1 MDENVE
7 LLEYVYKNAEM
18 GVFTITELLKNLNDK
33 ENKIKMI
40 AEKELKEFEQYYK
53 DSEKLL
59 SKHGV
64 PKKKNGT
71 MTKMGASMGIKK
83 ETKKD
88 NSDSSIAHM
97 LIQGITM
104 GVVDI
109 SSKIDN
115 YKNVAEKNNIKF
127 AKEYLDT
134 LNRQIEELKKYL

>member
-7 LLEYVYKNAEM
+7 LLEYIYKNAEM
-18 GVFTITELLKNLNDK
+18 GVFTIAELLKDLNGK
-33 ENKIKMI
+33 ENKIKVV
-40 AEKELKEFEQYYK
+40 AEKELKEFEKFYK

-59 SKHGV
+59 SKHNV
-64 PKKKNGT
+64 PKNKNGT
-71 MTKMGASMGIKK
+71 MAKMGASMVIKK

-88 NSDSSIAHM
+88 NSDASIAHM

-134 LNRQIEELKKYL
+134 LNSQIEELKKYL